1 MNNSSVRSFVPD
13 LRPDKTIGRNLN
25 CRKRR
30 LDWSFIHIMS
40 GNVRLTKMLSFL
52 NLRKVSQETQRQL
65 PILRKD
71 V

>member
-30 LDWSFIHIMS
+30 LDWSFIHIRKRKTYK
-40 GNVRLTKMLSFL
+40 NVKFFKSAKSFL
-52 NLRKVSQETQRQL
+52 GNSTPAANLLMGKA
-65 PILRKD
+65 
-71 V
+71 